1 MRVTLA
7 ETAGFCMGVDLA
19 LTKLDELL
27 RQRSGAP
34 LYTLGPIIHNPQV
47 LERYKAQGVLVVERP
62 EDLPAGSHV
71 VIRAHGVPRQVEA
84 GLHEAGIRVEDA
96 TCPRVKKAQVL
107 IRRHTSEKSGQNP
120 TLLLYGEAD
129 HPEVRGL
136 LSYAEGKTLVFGSRA
151 EFDALD
157 LAPGRYVLAAQTTQD
172 KAEFSDL
179 VQALE
184 EQGDLDVTVLQTI
197 CDATKLRQREA
208 MDIAETVDAM
218 VVVGGRMSGN
228 TRRLVQV
235 CAGRN
240 VDCFHVEIPEEL
252 PLDELRGR
260 QKVGLTAGAST
271 PADLIAAVR
280 KALAEL

>member
-1 MRVTLA
+1 MRVILA

-19 LTKLDELL
+19 LTKLDELIL
-27 RQRSGAP
+27 EDSDAP

-47 LERYKAQGVLVVERP
+47 LQRYEARGVRVAEGP
-62 EDLPAGSHV
+62 EDLPPGSRV
-71 VIRAHGVPRQVEA
+71 VIRAHGIPRDLEA
-84 GLHEAGIRVEDA
+84 RLHEAGIQVEDA

-107 IRRHTSEKSGQNP
+107 IRRHTGEDEGR

-136 LSYAEGKTLVFGSRA
+136 LSYAENDTLVFGSRA
-151 EFDALD
+151 EFEALN
-157 LAPGRYVLAAQTTQD
+157 LPPGRYVLAAQTTQD
-172 KAEFSDL
+172 KAEFNEL
-179 VQALE
+179 VDSLE
-184 EQGDLDVTVLQTI
+184 EREDLDVIVLQTI

-208 MDIAETVDAM
+208 MDIAGAVDAM

-235 CAGRN
+235 SGAQG

-252 PLDELRGR
+252 PLDKLRGH
-260 QKVGLTAGAST
+260 QVVGLTAGAST

-280 KALAEL
+280 RTLEEL